1 MKQINRFF
9 HRYIVSALGI
19 LLLFFAINLA
29 LIAFFFLMISLNGAK
44 DSNFPMEHFSG
55 LIEQKNGTITASPE
69 AKIILSKSDA
79 WAMLLDKEGTV
90 IWESGLPNE
99 LPSKYS
105 LSDIARFS
113 RWYLEDYPVKVW
125 DHPAGL
131 LVVGFEPGSLF
142 RYSFSINNKYLR
154 PTFFISLAILII
166 NIFVMVFLS
175 LRNLRK
181 VETAMRPILTG
192 IHGLSQ
198 GRLLHLEEKG
208 ELAEINMELNHA
220 SDCLCQKDTLRAQ
233 WIRGISHDI
242 RTPLSMILGYSSEL
256 EDDPNLPQS
265 TRKQAEIIRR
275 QGEKLSALV
284 ADLNLTTKLEYSMQP
299 IRVRSIHPL
308 ELARQVISDFLNNG
322 LLPQYQID
330 LIPPDE
336 DIVPTINGDNF
347 LLKRMLH
354 NLIQNSIVHNPGG
367 CLITILVKIEHET
380 DCKVCI
386 FCIMDTGC
394 GIKEPYLTLLNQT
407 ADLPSSNE
415 ETEGVEHG
423 LGLKI
428 VKQIVSVHHGEISFS
443 NTMLHGLKTEIRL
456 PDTT

>member
-44 DSNFPMEHFSG
+44 DSSFPMEHFSG
-55 LIEQKNGTITASPE
+55 LIEQKNGALTASPE
-69 AKIILSKSDA
+69 AKNILSKSDA
-79 WAMLLDKEGTV
+79 WAMLLDKEGAV

-99 LPSKYS
+99 LPSQYS
-105 LSDIARFS
+105 LSDVARFS

-198 GRLLHLEEKG
+198 GKLLHLEEKG

-220 SDCLCQKDTLRAQ
+220 SDCLSQKDTLRAQ

-256 EDDPNLPQS
+256 EDDPDLPQA
-265 TRKQAEIIRR
+265 TRKQAQIIRR

-299 IRVRSIHPL
+299 IRVHSIHPL

-322 LLPQYQID
+322 LLPQYQIE

-336 DIVPTINGDNF
+336 DIIPTINGDHF

-367 CLITILVKIEHET
+367 CQITLSVKTEHET
-380 DCKVCI
+380 DRNTCI
-386 FCIMDTGC
+386 FCITDTGC

-407 ADLPSSNE
+407 SDLPSSNE

-443 NTMLHGLKTEIRL
+443 NTMPHGLKTKIRL